1 MKKERKI
8 EYVCNTVR
16 WFDRV
21 NGNTCHS
28 NMITRC
34 KDGAVIRTEWTY
46 GYGDHY
52 RTTALETMRAAG
64 WVDKSWNEMENN
76 YPIYW
81 EAHDGLKREMIK
93 NGGE

>member
-1 MKKERKI
+1 MKQAHLGN
-8 EYVCNTVR
+8 EYKNV
-16 WFDRV
+16 
-21 NGNTCHS
+21 S
-28 NMITRC
+28 LSE
-34 KDGAVIRTEWTY
+34 A
-46 GYGDHY
+46 
-52 RTTALETMRAAG
+52 TMRATG